1 MALKGSKLYELQYN
15 IGMMNNTTR
24 TKSNWAAKFGAVKS
38 VDASE
43 VIFKATVKANP
54 YLRSKTYLK
63 RPGISMKGKTNS
75 EAY

>member
-1 MALKGSKLYELQYN
+1 MHNELQYN
-15 IGMMNNTTR
+15 ISMMNNTTR
-24 TKSNWAAKFGAVKS
+24 KGKSNSWAVNFGAVKS

-43 VIFKATVKANP
+43 VIFKATVKVNP

-63 RPGISMKGKTNS
+63 RPGISMKGKTNA

>member
-1 MALKGSKLYELQYN
+1 
-15 IGMMNNTTR
+15 MMNNTTR
-24 TKSNWAAKFGAVKS
+24 NSTTRSNWSVKFGAVKS

-43 VIFKATVKANP
+43 VIFKATVKVNP

-63 RPGISMKGKTNS
+63 RPGISMKGKTNA